1 MAKTIFDIKRTAY
14 AQITI
19 PNAATT
25 VSTGVI
31 IPSGAIVTGIRMN
44 APSAITVTGA
54 SASVQLMVGNISI
67 VATSAISALGAQT
80 VPSVKALATTA
91 GNALVADSEIKLIA
105 QASSNSAATAVYDV
119 YVDYLYV

>member
-1 MAKTIFDIKRTAY
+1 
-14 AQITI
+14 
-19 PNAATT
+19 
-25 VSTGVI
+25 
-31 IPSGAIVTGIRMN
+31 MN

-54 SASVQLMVGNISI
+54 SASVQLMVGDISV

-91 GNALVADSEIKLIA
+91 GNALTADSEIKLIA

>member
-1 MAKTIFDIKRTAY
+1 MANTIFDIQRTAY
-14 AQITI
+14 ARITI

-44 APSAITVTGA
+44 APSAVTLTGA
-54 SASVQLMVGNISI
+54 SATVQLMVGDISI
-67 VATSAISALGAQT
+67 VATSNVSALGAQT

-91 GNALVADSEIKLIA
+91 GNALTVDSELKLIA